1 MKFQTRDSE
10 TKAFREKVDQ
20 MEQEFKAM
28 QLQLTSEVKLLGNDI
43 VFSSYLPFPFFYCFI
58 KYFSQLSAGK
68 LNALD
73 EFRVQR
79 DDLMAK
85 FVAQEKQMEEQR
97 QNHARELYEV
107 ERKFIV
113 GKDR

>member
-1 MKFQTRDSE
+1 
-10 TKAFREKVDQ
+10 
-20 MEQEFKAM
+20 
-28 QLQLTSEVKLLGNDI
+28 LT
-43 VFSSYLPFPFFYCFI
+43 
-58 KYFSQLSAGK
+58 AGK

-85 FVAQEKQMEEQR
+85 FVTQEKQMEEQT

>member
-1 MKFQTRDSE
+1 MCPQII
-10 TKAFREKVDQ
+10 AWI
-20 MEQEFKAM
+20 FK
-28 QLQLTSEVKLLGNDI
+28 GFFFFF
-43 VFSSYLPFPFFYCFI
+43 FSCFV
-58 KYFSQLSAGK
+58 AGK

-85 FVAQEKQMEEQR
+85 FVTQEQQMEEQK

>member
-1 MKFQTRDSE
+1 MLNYS
-10 TKAFREKVDQ
+10 
-20 MEQEFKAM
+20 
-28 QLQLTSEVKLLGNDI
+28 N
-43 VFSSYLPFPFFYCFI
+43 FFA
-58 KYFSQLSAGK
+58 AGK

-85 FVAQEKQMEEQR
+85 FVTQEKQMEEQT

-113 GKDR
+113 GKDRQVYSLIIQEF

>member
-1 MKFQTRDSE
+1 MYVLLDDFSSD
-10 TKAFREKVDQ
+10 
-20 MEQEFKAM
+20 
-28 QLQLTSEVKLLGNDI
+28 LTSTFL
-43 VFSSYLPFPFFYCFI
+43 
-58 KYFSQLSAGK
+58 YFEAGK

-85 FVAQEKQMEEQR
+85 FVTQEQQMEEQR

>member
-1 MKFQTRDSE
+1 MCVPKSWFGFLKILS
-10 TKAFREKVDQ
+10 
-20 MEQEFKAM
+20 
-28 QLQLTSEVKLLGNDI
+28 
-43 VFSSYLPFPFFYCFI
+43 FFV
-58 KYFSQLSAGK
+58 AGK

-85 FVAQEKQMEEQR
+85 FVTQEQQMEEQR